1 MTMSLAPIPSA
12 FSTTV
17 SAHPREAS
25 LVPVLSRGEEQH
37 HSFSPRQF
45 ILTPALS
52 RTMTPAWAMGCI
64 L

>member
-1 MTMSLAPIPSA
+1 MTMSFPPMPSA

-17 SAHPREAS
+17 SAHPRDS
-25 LVPVLSRGEEQH
+25 VLVPVLSRGEEQH

-45 ILTPALS
+45 ILTPALES
-52 RTMTPAWAMGCI
+52 TMTPAWAMFCI